1 MIVTGVLLVQAD
13 PRSTRSLRRYVQ
25 GSIYQFITILSIQR
39 LRCTTNQQM
48 KQTNNYTFICQIKIY
63 RNALALTT
71 PKMQVNDKKIYFYRH
86 SLGSC
91 VLYVKTLIY
100 RWLLIENITLLY
112 FSFVHYCRGP
122 QAIIKQCQS
131 QFQSI

>member
-1 MIVTGVLLVQAD
+1 MYKAPYI
-13 PRSTRSLRRYVQ
+13 SLSQY
-25 GSIYQFITILSIQR
+25 YQIQR

-112 FSFVHYCRGP
+112 FSKPLHLYTIAVAPGP
-122 QAIIKQCQS
+122 L
-131 QFQSI
+131 